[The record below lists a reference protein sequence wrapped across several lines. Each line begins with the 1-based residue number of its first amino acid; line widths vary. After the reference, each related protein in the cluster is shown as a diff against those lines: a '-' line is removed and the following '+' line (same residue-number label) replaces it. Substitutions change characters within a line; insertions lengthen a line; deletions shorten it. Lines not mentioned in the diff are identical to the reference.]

1 MKTKET
7 LNYYNQNADT
17 YIKQTK
23 NLRTDDLCDQFVYEL
38 PFHLGIPNHI
48 LDVGCG
54 SGRDAFWISNR
65 YAINVTAIDGSS
77 EMIKINKKNYEL
89 SKVKWLN
96 ILFDEIKI
104 QGWEDKFT
112 GIWACASLLHV
123 PFKAL
128 PYLMTDLIKT
138 LKFEGIIYASFKHGD
153 AERYDGE
160 RFFCDMNEGRLL
172 EMLHQL
178 YIDCT
183 IEYDCWVTSDLRQDR
198 DDEWFNV
205 MITKRV

>member
-1 MKTKET
+1 MTDNPT
-7 LNYYNQNADT
+7 LNFYNQHADT

-96 ILFDEIKI
+96 ILFDKIKI
-104 QGWEDKFT
+104 QGWKDKFT

-138 LKFEGIIYASFKHGD
+138 LKFEGIMYASFKHGD

-160 RFFCDMNEGRLL
+160 RFFCDMNEERLL
-172 EMLHQL
+172 EVLNQL
-178 YIDCT
+178 RVDCT
-183 IEYDCWVTSDLRQDR
+183 IEYDCWITSDVRNER
-198 DDEWFNV
+198 DEKWFNV
-205 MITKRV
+205 MMTKKV

>member
-1 MKTKET
+1 MKAKET

-23 NLRTDDLCDQFVYEL
+23 NLRTDDLCDRFVYEL
-38 PFHLGIPNHI
+38 PFHLGIPNHV

-89 SKVKWLN
+89 SEVKWLN
-96 ILFDEIKI
+96 VLFDEIKI

-138 LKFEGIIYASFKHGD
+138 LKFEGIMYASFKHGV

-160 RFFCDMNEGRLL
+160 RFFCDMNEERLL
-172 EMLHQL
+172 EVLNQL
-178 YIDCT
+178 RVDCT
-183 IEYDCWVTSDLRQDR
+183 IEYDWWITSDLREDR

-205 MITKRV
+205 MMTKKV

>member
-1 MKTKET
+1 MKAKKT
-7 LNYYNQNADT
+7 LNYYNQNAET
-17 YIKQTK
+17 YIKQTR
-23 NLRTDDLCDQFVYEL
+23 NLRTNDLCDRFVYEL
-38 PFHLGIPNHI
+38 PFHLGIAHHV

-89 SKVKWLN
+89 SEIKWLN
-96 ILFDEIKI
+96 VLFDEIKI

-138 LKFEGIIYASFKHGD
+138 LKFEGIMYASFKHGD
-153 AERYDGE
+153 TERYDGE
-160 RFFCDMNEGRLL
+160 RFFCDMNEERLL
-172 EMLHQL
+172 EVLNQL
-178 YIDCT
+178 RVDCT
-183 IEYDCWVTSDLRQDR
+183 IEYDCWITSDLREDR

-205 MITKRV
+205 LMTKYF